1 MLSLVIVVLL
11 IALIML
17 RVPVSV
23 AILGT
28 AILGLI
34 AIGGPE
40 TAIQVIETSPFAA
53 VRSNS
58 LSAVPLFIL
67 MAQLMLMS
75 GLLDSLFD
83 TARALVGRIRGGT
96 AIASVGAGTA
106 FAAVSGSST
115 AAAATLAQTS
125 SKRMI
130 DEGYARETATGL
142 VAVVGTLAAMIPPS
156 IILVFYAITAE
167 APVGDVLVA
176 GFFPGLL
183 VATSLIAV
191 MYLGLLRNRDAAPR
205 GKAYTV
211 KEKMHYLLHAS
222 PLILIFA
229 AVVGSIFLG
238 IATPTEA
245 ATLGVLAA
253 LVLVIARRRW
263 NTDKFTQCLMD
274 TVKTTG
280 MIFAI
285 IMSAHV
291 LGHFLT
297 ETRVTPRLVNAI
309 GESAW
314 PPLLIMVLIGAVY
327 VVLGFFMDQIAIIA
341 LTVPVTLPI
350 IEALGYDAVWFG
362 IFIVLLA
369 ETGMVTP
376 PMGLNV
382 FVVAKAV
389 RVNPMVV
396 FRGAFPHVLAM
407 LTIAGI
413 TLLWP
418 EVVMRVPDLMKS
430 GG

>member
-1 MLSLVIVVLL
+1 MLSLAIVTLL
-11 IALIML
+11 IVLIVF
-17 RVPVSV
+17 RVPVSF
-23 AILGT
+23 AIFAAAIVGLTALGGVNL
-28 AILGLI
+28 AIHTL
-34 AIGGPE
+34 
-40 TAIQVIETSPFAA
+40 ETSPFAA

-67 MAQLMLMS
+67 MAQLILIS

-83 TARALVGRIRGGT
+83 ASRALVGRLPGGT

-125 SKRMI
+125 SVRMMK
-130 DEGYARETATGL
+130 EGYSKETATGL

-167 APVGDVLVA
+167 TNVGDVLIA

-183 VATSLIAV
+183 VSISLMIT
-191 MYLGLLRNRDAAPR
+191 MYIGFARNRAAAPK
-205 GKAYTV
+205 GSSYTW
-211 KEKMHYLLHAS
+211 KSKLSLLAKSS
-222 PLILIFA
+222 PLFLVFI
-229 AVVGSIFLG
+229 AVVGSIFFG

-245 ATLGVLAA
+245 ATLGVIAA
-253 LVLVIARRRW
+253 GILVITKGRW
-263 NTDKFTQCLMD
+263 KRNLVHHALID
-274 TVKTTG
+274 TVKTTA

-291 LGHFLT
+291 LGNFLT
-297 ETRVTPRLVNAI
+297 ETKITPRIVSSVEGSHLSPFLV
-309 GESAW
+309 
-314 PPLLIMVLIGAVY
+314 MCLIGLLY

-350 IEALGYDAVWFG
+350 IEALGYDPVWFG

-382 FVVAKAV
+382 FVVAKSV
-389 RVNPMVV
+389 QLNPMIV
-396 FRGAFPHVLAM
+396 FRGAFPDVIAM
-407 LTIAGI
+407 LAIA
-413 TLLWP
+413 LLILIWP
-418 EVVMRVPDLMKS
+418 EIVLWVPNLS
-430 GG
+430 R

>member
-1 MLSLVIVVLL
+1 MLALL
-11 IALIML
+11 IISLLIGLIIL
-17 RVPVSV
+17 RTPVSF
-23 AILGT
+23 AIFGS
-28 AILGLI
+28 AIVGLI
-34 AIGGPE
+34 FLEGPE
-40 TAIQVIETSPFAA
+40 LAVATMETSPFAA

-58 LSAVPLFIL
+58 LSAVPLFVL

-83 TARALVGRIRGGT
+83 AARSVIGRIPGGT

-125 SKRMI
+125 STRMI
-130 DEGYARETATGL
+130 REGYHKKTATGL

-167 APVGDVLVA
+167 APVGDVLIA

-183 VATSLIAV
+183 VALSLIVV
-191 MYLGLLRNRDAAPR
+191 MYLGFLRDRQSAPK
-205 GKAYTV
+205 GESYSWKQKATYI
-211 KEKMHYLLHAS
+211 AQSS
-222 PLILIFA
+222 PLLLIFI
-229 AVVGSIFLG
+229 AVIGSIFFG

-245 ATLGVLAA
+245 AALGVLAA
-253 LVLVIARRRW
+253 VILVIARGKW
-263 NTDKFTQCLMD
+263 NTKQIGQAILD

-285 IMSAHV
+285 VMSAHV

-297 ETRVTPRLVNAI
+297 ETRVTPTLVSAI
-309 GESAW
+309 GGSSLN
-314 PPLLIMVLIGAVY
+314 PFVIMLLIAAVY

-350 IEALGYDAVWFG
+350 VESLGYDPVWFG

-382 FVVAKAV
+382 FVVSKAV
-389 RVNPMVV
+389 RINPIVV
-396 FRGAFPHVLAM
+396 FRGSFPYVLAM
-407 LTIAGI
+407 LVIALAFLI
-413 TLLWP
+413 WP
-418 EVVMRVPDLMKS
+418 ELVLWVPAMGKQ
-430 GG
+430 

>member
-1 MLSLVIVVLL
+1 MLALLIIILL
-11 IALIML
+11 IALIIL
-17 RVPVSV
+17 RTPVSF
-23 AILGT
+23 AIFGA
-28 AILGLI
+28 AIAGLI
-34 AIGGPE
+34 LLEGPE
-40 TAIQVIETSPFAA
+40 LAVAAMETSPFAA

-83 TARALVGRIRGGT
+83 AARSVVGRIPGGT

-125 SKRMI
+125 STRMI
-130 DEGYARETATGL
+130 REGYHKGTATGL

-167 APVGDVLVA
+167 APVGDVLIA

-183 VATSLIAV
+183 VAASLIVV
-191 MYLGLLRNRDAAPR
+191 MYLGFLKDKESAPH
-205 GKAYTV
+205 GESYTW
-211 KEKMHYLLHAS
+211 KQKSSYFLQSS
-222 PLILIFA
+222 PLLLIFI
-229 AVVGSIFLG
+229 AVVGSIFFG

-245 ATLGVLAA
+245 AALGVLAA
-253 LVLVIARRRW
+253 LILVVAKGRW
-263 NTDKFTQCLMD
+263 DTKQFGHTILD

-297 ETRVTPRLVNAI
+297 ETRVTPTLVEAI
-309 GESAW
+309 GNSSLS
-314 PPLLIMVLIGAVY
+314 PLLIMLLIGVVY

-350 IEALGYDAVWFG
+350 VEALGYDAVWFG
-362 IFIVLLA
+362 IFVVLLA

-382 FVVAKAV
+382 FVVSKAV
-389 RVNPMVV
+389 RINPIVV
-396 FRGAFPHVLAM
+396 FRGAFPYVIAMFIIALAF
-407 LTIAGI
+407 
-413 TLLWP
+413 LLWP
-418 EVVMRVPDLMKS
+418 ELVLWVPEMGKQ
-430 GG
+430 

>member
-1 MLSLVIVVLL
+1 MLSLAIIILL
-11 IALIML
+11 IALIAL
-17 RVPVSV
+17 RVPISF
-23 AILGT
+23 AIFSA
-28 AILGLI
+28 AIVGLSI
-34 AIGGPE
+34 WGGLDLAVH
-40 TAIQVIETSPFAA
+40 TLETSPFAA
-53 VRSNS
+53 IRSNS

-67 MAQLMLMS
+67 MAQLILIS

-83 TARALVGRIRGGT
+83 ASRAFVGRLPGGT

-125 SKRMI
+125 STRMI
-130 DEGYARETATGL
+130 KEGYSKETSTGL

-167 APVGDVLVA
+167 ANVGDVLIA

-183 VATSLIAV
+183 VSVSLMAT
-191 MYLGLLRNRDAAPR
+191 MYLGFARNRSAAPLGR
-205 GKAYTV
+205 TYTWRTKAA
-211 KEKMHYLLHAS
+211 LLVRSS
-222 PLILIFA
+222 PLFLVFI
-229 AVVGSIFLG
+229 AVVGSIFFG

-245 ATLGVLAA
+245 ATLGVVAA
-253 LVLVIARRRW
+253 SVLVIANGRW
-263 NTDKFTQCLMD
+263 KKDLVQRALLD
-274 TVKTTG
+274 TVKTTA

-297 ETRVTPRLVNAI
+297 KTKITPKIVTSVESSQLSPFLV
-309 GESAW
+309 
-314 PPLLIMVLIGAVY
+314 MCLIGLLY
-327 VVLGFFMDQIAIIA
+327 VGLGFFMDQIAIIA

-350 IEALGYDAVWFG
+350 IEALGYDPIWFG

-382 FVVAKAV
+382 FVVAKSV
-389 RVNPMVV
+389 QISPMIV
-396 FRGAFPHVLAM
+396 FRGAFPYVVAM
-407 LTIAGI
+407 LLIA
-413 TLLWP
+413 LLILIWP
-418 EVVMRVPDLMKS
+418 EIVLWVPNLSK
-430 GG
+430 

>member
-1 MLSLVIVVLL
+1 MLALTIVVLL
-11 IALIML
+11 VALIIL
-17 RVPVSV
+17 RVPVSF
-23 AILGT
+23 AIFGT
-28 AILGLI
+28 ATVGLI
-34 AIGGPE
+34 ALGGVE
-40 TAIQVIETSPFAA
+40 LAIATMETSPFAA

-75 GLLDSLFD
+75 GLLDSVFD
-83 TARALVGRIRGGT
+83 AAKALVGRIPGGT

-125 SKRMI
+125 STRMI
-130 DEGYARETATGL
+130 EEGYHKGTATGL

-176 GFFPGLL
+176 GFFPGLVVAMGL
-183 VATSLIAV
+183 VLV
-191 MYLGLLRNRDAAPR
+191 MYIGFLKDRSRAPQ
-205 GKAYTV
+205 GESV
-211 KEKMHYLLHAS
+211 PFKEKGMQLLKSS
-222 PLILIFA
+222 PLLLIFL
-229 AVVGSIFLG
+229 AVVGSIFTG

-245 ATLGVLAA
+245 AALGVLAA
-253 LVLVIARRRW
+253 LILVIAKGRW
-263 NTDKFTQCLMD
+263 DTKRFGETVLE

-297 ETRVTPRLVNAI
+297 ETRVTPKLVSAI
-309 GESAW
+309 GESSLH
-314 PPLLIMVLIGAVY
+314 PLVIMALIGAVY
-327 VVLGFFMDQIAIIA
+327 LILGFFMDQIAIIA

-350 IEALGYDAVWFG
+350 VEALGYDPVWFG

-382 FVVAKAV
+382 FVVSKAV
-389 RVNPMVV
+389 RINPMIV
-396 FRGAFPHVLAM
+396 FKGAFPYVVIMLVIALAF
-407 LTIAGI
+407 
-413 TLLWP
+413 LLWP
-418 EVVMRVPDLMKS
+418 QLVLWVPELAA
-430 GG
+430 